1 MTTYVE
7 RELIRRRVYK
17 RHQIIDKV
25 KNFILCYGL
34 RNSVRIYLRR
44 LGGYHFISV
53 DGWCDKWHLKLFR
66 SV

>member
-25 KNFILCYGL
+25 KNFILCVAVVCAGWAVIIL
-34 RNSVRIYLRR
+34 SLWM
-44 LGGYHFISV
+44 
-53 DGWCDKWHLKLFR
+53 DG
-66 SV
+66 VINGI